1 VSRAWRN
8 RNHPAWWAF
17 IVHRVSGLLLAA
29 FIPLHFWALGQALAG
44 EAALDGFIAWTDSPL
59 VKVAELGLVVALAAH
74 LGGGMRLLVL
84 EFLPWRNW
92 QKSLFALSVAAS
104 IGAGLLFALNIG

>member
-1 VSRAWRN
+1 MSRAWRN

-17 IVHRVSGLLLAA
+17 IAHRVSGLLLAA

-59 VKVAELGLVVALAAH
+59 VKVAEFGLVVALAAH

-104 IGAGLLFALNIG
+104 IGTGLLFALNIG

>member
-1 VSRAWRN
+1 MSRAWRN

-59 VKVAELGLVVALAAH
+59 VKVAEFGLVVALAAH

>member
-59 VKVAELGLVVALAAH
+59 VKVAEFGLVVALAAH

-104 IGAGLLFALNIG
+104 VGAGLLFALNVG